1 MQTIFK
7 TKCNRFKKELLSEG
21 TVLPQKEDKP
31 GAGPCAPKP
40 AINASSFPAMPPEAL
55 LLCVGE
61 PKPRCPNPAP
71 GRLKDSRTTLLF
83 ITKFF

>member
-7 TKCNRFKKELLSEG
+7 TKCNRFIKELLSEG

-55 LLCVGE
+55 LL
-61 PKPRCPNPAP
+61 
-71 GRLKDSRTTLLF
+71 
-83 ITKFF
+83 